1 MCPVWLTPDKCRD
14 GFAYPNHDILCSRPV
29 AKGWRNAFTAPPV
42 GSFCN
47 VNVNVNVKWLS
58 LFWLSL
64 SSPPGICI
72 LCEKG
77 GHWLTRFSKF
87 VLFSCPF
94 LDLCW
99 QFCLQTIHGVN
110 ITPIKLSSPVIS
122 WCCGR
127 MQSPNDVI
135 QKIEKSLKHW
145 YSHHNT
151 ATMGFPNTSSFS
163 VLSSSFR
170 VSEFHLQFGLV
181 FSTITSCSPA
191 LFILCCGARLPL
203 GIPIKIAIIEK

>member
-110 ITPIKLSSPVIS
+110 ITPIELSLPCNFLMLRSDAITK
-122 WCCGR
+122 WR
-127 MQSPNDVI
+127 
-135 QKIEKSLKHW
+135 
-145 YSHHNT
+145 NT
-151 ATMGFPNTSSFS
+151 EDWKVTETLIFTPQHGNNGFPQHLVIFC
-163 VLSSSFR
+163 
-170 VSEFHLQFGLV
+170 SELV
-181 FSTITSCSPA
+181 F
-191 LFILCCGARLPL
+191 
-203 GIPIKIAIIEK
+203 